1 MAVRKYKPTSPSRR
15 AMTTSDFSEITD
27 KRRKPE
33 KSLLQAKSSFG
44 GRNNYGRITVR
55 FRGGGHRKRYRIIDF
70 KRNNIDVPGKVV
82 AIEYD
87 PNRSARIALIQY
99 LDGDKR
105 YILSPEGLRQ
115 GASVVSS
122 DTADIQPGNSLPLSR
137 MPLGTVVHAIEMKPG
152 KGAQMARSAGTSAQL
167 MAREAGYALLRLPSG
182 ELRKVLE
189 DCRATVGSV
198 GNRQHENRKLGKAGR
213 SRWMG
218 RMPHNRGTTMNPVDH
233 PHGGGEGRTAGGRH
247 PVTPWGK
254 PTRGYKTRKNKAT
267 SKYIVAR
274 RSRKKRG

>member
-87 PNRSARIALIQY
+87 PNRSARIALVQY
-99 LDGDKR
+99 IDGDKR
-105 YILSPEGLRQ
+105 YILSPEGLLQ

-122 DTADIQPGNSLPLSR
+122 DSADIQPGNSLPLSR
-137 MPLGTVVHAIEMKPG
+137 IPLGTVVHAIEMKPG

-213 SRWMG
+213 SRWLG

>member
-99 LDGDKR
+99 IDGDKR

-115 GASVVSS
+115 GASVISS
-122 DTADIQPGNSLPLSR
+122 DAADIQPGNSLPLSR

>member
-15 AMTTSDFSEITD
+15 NMTTTDFSEITD

-33 KSLLQAKSSFG
+33 RSLLASKSSNG

-55 FRGGGHRKRYRIIDF
+55 FRGGGHRKRYRLIDF
-70 KRNNIDVPGKVV
+70 KRNKIDVPGKVI

-99 LDGDKR
+99 SDGDKR
-105 YILSPEGLRQ
+105 YILSPEGVRQ
-115 GASVVSS
+115 GTIILSS
-122 DTADIQPGNSLPLSR
+122 DTADIQPGNCLSLSR
-137 MPLGTVVHAIEMKPG
+137 MPLGTVIHAIEMKPG
-152 KGAQMARSAGTSAQL
+152 KGAQMVRSAGTSARL
-167 MAREAGYALLRLPSG
+167 MARENGYALLRLPSG
-182 ELRKVLE
+182 EMRKVLE
-189 DCRATVGSV
+189 GCRATIGSV

-213 SRWMG
+213 SRWLG

-247 PVTPWGK
+247 PVTPWGV

-267 SKYIVAR
+267 NQYIVAR
-274 RSRKKRG
+274 RSQKKRG

>member
-33 KSLLQAKSSFG
+33 KSLLQAKASFG

-115 GASVVSS
+115 GASVISS

-218 RMPHNRGTTMNPVDH
+218 RMPHNRGTTMHPVDH
-233 PHGGGEGRTAGGRH
+233 PPGSGAGRTAGGRH

>member
-1 MAVRKYKPTSPSRR
+1 MAVRRYKPTSPSRR

-33 KSLLQAKSSFG
+33 KTLLQAKSSFG

-87 PNRSARIALIQY
+87 PNRSARIALVQY
-99 LDGDKR
+99 IDGDKR
-105 YILSPEGLRQ
+105 YILSPEGLLQ
-115 GASVVSS
+115 GASVISS
-122 DTADIQPGNSLPLSR
+122 DSADIQPGNSLPLSR

-213 SRWMG
+213 SRWLG